1 MLVFKDTTIKTKK
14 NLNMPLNLHLHHVA
28 FQPIDQLG
36 DGLREEIIAEQN
48 EPDRIVLKEQPNEGD
63 LISYLES
70 ITSDI
75 HGDADEFTFSE
86 D

>member
-1 MLVFKDTTIKTKK
+1 MS
-14 NLNMPLNLHLHHVA
+14 LHLKHLLHHVT
-28 FQPIDQLG
+28 FTPIDPLG

-48 EPDRIVLKEQPNEGD
+48 ESDRIVLEERPSEGD
-63 LISYLES
+63 LVNYLES

-75 HGDADEFTFSE
+75 QGDSDEFTFSE

>member
-1 MLVFKDTTIKTKK
+1 MSLQLK
-14 NLNMPLNLHLHHVA
+14 HLHHHVT
-28 FQPIDQLG
+28 FTPIDPLG

-48 EPDRIVLKEQPNEGD
+48 ESDRIVLEERPNEGD
-63 LISYLES
+63 LVGYLES

-75 HGDADEFTFSE
+75 RGDADEFTFSE

>member
-1 MLVFKDTTIKTKK
+1 MS
-14 NLNMPLNLHLHHVA
+14 LHLKHLLQHVA
-28 FQPIDQLG
+28 FSPIDPLG